1 MQRKIKW
8 HRVLLICG
16 GLLLGLGLVY
26 LVALLVTLRQIEI
39 AWRPITY
46 SKTVSFPEKG
56 VNIHIDT
63 RVGGLLGNHSY
74 ITFSGTMKD
83 QVLRDSI
90 VLPDPYA
97 FYKKQGIDTLFVCLS
112 RNETYEVLHR
122 IGPIVVE
129 IRGGP
134 VNVVCFCLCE
144 PPCTRKA
151 CRQPFFN
158 NKQFASGSLD
168 RPNPD

>member
-97 FYKKQGIDTLFVCLS
+97 FYIKLGIDTLFVCLS

-129 IRGGP
+129 IRGIGHSYKSGDP
-134 VNVVCFCLCE
+134 V
-144 PPCTRKA
+144 PP
-151 CRQPFFN
+151 
-158 NKQFASGSLD
+158 
-168 RPNPD
+168 PNFKIINTTTGIE

>member
-129 IRGGP
+129 IRGIGHSYKSGDP
-134 VNVVCFCLCE
+134 V
-144 PPCTRKA
+144 PP
-151 CRQPFFN
+151 
-158 NKQFASGSLD
+158 
-168 RPNPD
+168 PNFKIITTTTGIE

>member
-83 QVLRDSI
+83 QVLEI
-90 VLPDPYA
+90 P
-97 FYKKQGIDTLFVCLS
+97 LS
-112 RNETYEVLHR
+112 FL
-122 IGPIVVE
+122 
-129 IRGGP
+129 IRMRFIKSKELIP
-134 VNVVCFCLCE
+134 CLCALVE
-144 PPCTRKA
+144 MRHMRFCTE
-151 CRQPFFN
+151 
-158 NKQFASGSLD
+158 SD
-168 RPNPD
+168 RLL

>member
-90 VLPDPYA
+90 VLPDP
-97 FYKKQGIDTLFVCLS
+97 
-112 RNETYEVLHR
+112 
-122 IGPIVVE
+122 
-129 IRGGP
+129 
-134 VNVVCFCLCE
+134 
-144 PPCTRKA
+144 
-151 CRQPFFN
+151 
-158 NKQFASGSLD
+158 
-168 RPNPD
+168 

>member
-74 ITFSGTMKD
+74 ITFS
-83 QVLRDSI
+83 
-90 VLPDPYA
+90 
-97 FYKKQGIDTLFVCLS
+97 KKQGIDTLFVCLS

-129 IRGGP
+129 IRGIGHSYKSGDP
-134 VNVVCFCLCE
+134 V
-144 PPCTRKA
+144 PP
-151 CRQPFFN
+151 
-158 NKQFASGSLD
+158 
-168 RPNPD
+168 PNFKIINTTTGIE